1 MKAFTLVVASLALL
15 LGTVIN
21 SSASIVRSSP
31 VSLQHLLAQGDVPH
45 IHGLGV
51 QWRASPLQ
59 VGATATATR
68 TAAPAATATATP
80 VPPTPAASPTASNYP
95 DPVTLLKNT
104 VDKYSRIHTAR
115 YEVVTDAAQTG
126 QETIHVDAKGDASCK
141 GPSLT
146 ATVSAKD
153 TFAGSTQSRSFK
165 GKFIVVK
172 SKAWLKAKLTKSV
185 WKKIKISQ
193 VKVFG
198 FTIDQPLVCPSSPSN
213 SGSGSSTT
221 TQLKDLVN
229 SGPETFQ
236 GVPVWHLHGTEV
248 SINAQGA
255 TSEAALDFLVGQ
267 QAFLP
272 YVLTVTV
279 DDSTNHFTI
288 TQKQILTHFGERVSI
303 KAPKVGSKT
312 P

>member
-1 MKAFTLVVASLALL
+1 MKAFTLGVASLALL
-15 LGTVIN
+15 LGGVIN
-21 SSASIVRSSP
+21 SSASGVRSP
-31 VSLQHLLAQGDVPH
+31 QISLRHLLAQGNVPR

-51 QWRASPLQ
+51 QWRAAPLQ
-59 VGATATATR
+59 VGATATATH
-68 TAAPAATATATP
+68 TTSPAATATATSVPSTP
-80 VPPTPAASPTASNYP
+80 VVSPTPSNYP

-115 YEVVTDAAQTG
+115 YEVVTDAVQTG
-126 QETIHVDAKGDASCK
+126 QETIHVDAKGRASCK

-146 ATVSAKD
+146 ANISAKD
-153 TFAGSTQSRSFK
+153 SVMGSTQSRSFK
-165 GKFIVVK
+165 GNFIVVK
-172 SKAWLKAKLTKSV
+172 NKAWLKAKLTKSV

-198 FTIDQPLVCPSSPSN
+198 FNIDQPLICPSSASN

-248 SINAQGA
+248 SIDAQSA
-255 TSEAALDFLVGQ
+255 TSEATLDFLVGQ

-279 DDSTNHFTI
+279 NDSTNHVMI

-303 KAPKVGSKT
+303 KAPQVGSKK